1 MKIVLNKSEQIDKF
15 LEVIEYLK
23 KKGFK
28 QKDIA
33 QKIDVD
39 IKSEFPWDGN
49 GEKKSIRITKKQSK
63 RL

>member
-1 MKIVLNKSEQIDKF
+1 MKNVLNKSEQIDKF

-39 IKSEFPWDGN
+39 IYFFHIS
-49 GEKKSIRITKKQSK
+49 KKVP
-63 RL
+63 